1 MNFNRFDIVEAYY
14 VYFVNFHNGQNSV
27 EYKRLNKMLTYFTPR
42 KSLRDDPCMNQLEDT
57 GKQIYSDLLFNRA
70 INELN

>member
-1 MNFNRFDIVEAYY
+1 MIFNRFDIVEAYY
-14 VYFVNFHNGQNSV
+14 VYFVNYHSGQNSV
-27 EYKRLNKMLTYFTPR
+27 EYKRLSKMLAYFTPR
-42 KSLRDDPCMNQLEDT
+42 KSLRDNPCIDQLEDI